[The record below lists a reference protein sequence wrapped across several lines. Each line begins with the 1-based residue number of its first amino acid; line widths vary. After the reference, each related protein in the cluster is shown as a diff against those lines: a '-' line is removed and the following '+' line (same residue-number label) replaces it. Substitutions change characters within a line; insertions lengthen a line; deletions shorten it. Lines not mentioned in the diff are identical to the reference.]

1 LGNTEEVGVMADHGN
16 KSIGPKEASS
26 KNNGHPLCLF
36 CLMKIDKP
44 RKVAGGG
51 RVSFCSICIERLENK
66 GFLINNEDGTV
77 ELVKPLLDVI
87 GEF

>member
-1 LGNTEEVGVMADHGN
+1 MVDHGT
-16 KSIGPKEASS
+16 KSIGPIEASS

-36 CLMKIDKP
+36 CLVEIDKP
-44 RKVAGGG
+44 RKLVGGG
-51 RVSFCSICIERLENK
+51 RVSFCSICIEQLGNK
-66 GFLINNEDGTV
+66 GLLINNEDGTV

>member
-1 LGNTEEVGVMADHGN
+1 MVDHGT

-36 CLMKIDKP
+36 CLMEVDKP
-44 RKVAGGG
+44 RKVVGGG
-51 RVSFCSICIERLENK
+51 RVSFCNICIEQLESK
-66 GFLINNEDGTV
+66 GLLINNEDGTV